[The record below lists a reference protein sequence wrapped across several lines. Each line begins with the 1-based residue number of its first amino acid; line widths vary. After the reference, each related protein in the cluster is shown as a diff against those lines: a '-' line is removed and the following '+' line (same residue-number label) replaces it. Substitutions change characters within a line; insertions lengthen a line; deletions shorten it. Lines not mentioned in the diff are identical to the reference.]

1 MFEAEY
7 ILKKYWGFDSFRP
20 PQEEIV
26 KSVVSG
32 QDVLAVLPTG
42 AGKSVCYQVPAM
54 MNDGITLVISP
65 LVALIEDQVESL
77 KQKGIKAVGL
87 TGGLSQQDVF
97 RIVDNCQ
104 YGHYKFLYLSPERL
118 KQPFFIDKIAQLPVN
133 LVAVDEA
140 HCVSQ
145 WGHDFR
151 PAFLDIVQ
159 LRNVLPNIPFIALT
173 GSANDRVQQDIKQL
187 LGLHE
192 PEIFIKSFYR
202 PEIIFSLHILDNVE
216 ETLIK
221 ILNKHPQ
228 PAIVYTRSR
237 KYTVQIAQR
246 LQSMG
251 FACDYFHG
259 GLTNDDKKKRLQDW
273 LSEKKPIMVATNA
286 FGMGID
292 KPNVKNVVHIQ
303 IPESIE
309 NYYQEAGRAGR
320 NGQPSFATMLI
331 HPAEVAHFDN
341 RFARNILSKEDLL
354 TVYKKFVNDQQ
365 IAYGEGL
372 EGFYYLNLTTFCDKY
387 ALKASRTYQ
396 ALKFLDKESVLTLY
410 EQNNRNTTIKFV
422 LSTEETLNHFKNRPK
437 EELLFEQI
445 VHRYAGT
452 SVIDTKINIDTL
464 GKGTNLDKSTIVNIL
479 KQWHQAGICVFNDG
493 DFDLMITLNEP
504 RDDERTINRVA
515 KDLKVQNQIKKEQH
529 QAMSGYIDN
538 SDECLY
544 RKILDYFDEKKTER
558 CGKCSACRR
567 QAQKDYSKNH
577 SNEITENIYAF
588 LAENRSFEEISA
600 YCQLEKE
607 LIIDLLSKMLE
618 EDKIVFNPPYY
629 HQK

>member
-7 ILKKYWGFDSFRP
+7 ILKKYWGYDSFRT

-65 LVALIEDQVESL
+65 LIALIEDQVESL
-77 KQKGIKAVGL
+77 KQKGIKAIGL
-87 TGGLSQQDVF
+87 TGGLSQGDVF
-97 RIVDNCQ
+97 RTLDNCQ

-118 KQPFFIDKIAQLPVN
+118 KQSLFLDKLIQLPIN

-151 PAFLDIVQ
+151 PAFLEIIK
-159 LRNVLPNIPFIALT
+159 LKEVLSNTPFIALT
-173 GSANDRVQQDIKQL
+173 GSANERVREDIKSL

-192 PEIFIKSFYR
+192 PEEFLKSFHR
-202 PEIIFSLHILDNVE
+202 PEIIFSLHVLDNVE

-221 ILNKHPQ
+221 ILQKHPQ

-237 KYTVQIAQR
+237 KYTVQIARR
-246 LQSMG
+246 LQNMG
-251 FACDYFHG
+251 FACEYFHG
-259 GLTNDDKKKRLQDW
+259 GLTTDEKKNRLRDW

-303 IPESIE
+303 VPESIE

-320 NGQPSFATMLI
+320 NGQASFATMLI
-331 HPAEVAHFDN
+331 HPAEIKHYED
-341 RFARNILSKEDLL
+341 RFLRNIINKNDLL
-354 TVYKKFVNDQQ
+354 TVYKNFVNAQQ
-365 IAYGEGL
+365 IAYGEGQ
-372 EGFYYLNLTTFCDKY
+372 GGVYYLNLLNFCNKY
-387 ALKASRTYQ
+387 KLNTGRTYQ
-396 ALKFLDKESVLTLY
+396 VFRFLDKESVLTLF
-410 EQNNRNTTIKFV
+410 EHNSHHTTIKFM
-422 LSTEETLNHFKNRPK
+422 LSADEIIKYFVNRPK
-437 EELLFEQI
+437 EALLFEQI
-445 VHRYAGT
+445 IHRYSGT
-452 SVIDTKINIDTL
+452 SIIDTKININAISVGAKMDKELVVKTL
-464 GKGTNLDKSTIVNIL
+464 N
-479 KQWHQAGICVFNDG
+479 QWHQIGICVFNDG
-493 DFDLMITLNEP
+493 DFDLMITMNEP

-515 KDLKVQNQIKKEQH
+515 KNLKVQNQIKKVQH
-529 QAMSGYIDN
+529 QAMTEFIAD

-544 RKILDYFDEKKTER
+544 KKILNYFDEHTFER
-558 CGKCSACRR
+558 CGKCSACRKHI
-567 QAQKDYSKNH
+567 QANLGKNK
-577 SNEITENIYAF
+577 T
-588 LAENRSFEEISA
+588 EEIVQNTLSFLSE
-600 YCQLEKE
+600 QRTLQELMTHLNLEKE
-607 LIIDLLSKMLE
+607 TLIKLLSKLLE
-618 EDKIVFNPPYY
+618 EDKIIFNLPYY
-629 HQK
+629 TKK

>member
-1 MFEAEY
+1 MFEAAY
-7 ILKKYWGFDSFRP
+7 ILKKYWGFDSFRS
-20 PQEEIV
+20 PQDEIV
-26 KSVVSG
+26 KAVVSG

-42 AGKSVCYQVPAM
+42 AGKSICYQVPAM
-54 MNDGITLVISP
+54 LSEGIALVISP
-65 LVALIEDQVESL
+65 LVALIEDQLTSL
-77 KQKGIKAVGL
+77 QQKGIKAVGL

-104 YGHYKFLYLSPERL
+104 YGQYKFLYLSPERL
-118 KQPFFIDKIAQLPVN
+118 KQPFFLDKLAQLPIS

-151 PAFLDIVQ
+151 PAFLDIIQ
-159 LRNVLPNIPFIALT
+159 LRNVLPNVPFMALT
-173 GSANDRVQQDIKQL
+173 GSANERVQQDIKQL

-192 PEIFIKSFYR
+192 PEIFLKSFYR
-202 PEIIFSLHILDNVE
+202 PEIIFSQHILDNVE

-221 ILNKHPQ
+221 ILHKHPQ

-237 KYTVQIAQR
+237 KNTIQIAQR
-246 LQSMG
+246 LQSLG

-259 GLTNDDKKKRLQDW
+259 GLSNDEKKKRLKDW
-273 LSEKKPIMVATNA
+273 LSEEKPIMVATNA

-331 HPAEVAHFDN
+331 HPAEVMHFND
-341 RFARNILSKEDLL
+341 RFTRNILTKEELL
-354 TVYKKFVNDQQ
+354 KVYKKFVNDQQ

-372 EGFYYLNLTTFCDKY
+372 DGFYYLNLVAFCHKY
-387 ALKASRTYQ
+387 GLSANRAYQ
-396 ALKFLDKESVLTLY
+396 AFKFLDKESVLTVY
-410 EQNNRNTTIKFV
+410 EQNNRQTTVKFV
-422 LSTEETLNHFKNRPK
+422 LSTEETLQHFKNRPK
-437 EELLFEQI
+437 EQLLFEQI
-445 VHRYAGT
+445 IHRYAGT
-452 SVIDTKINIDTL
+452 SVIDTKINLELLT
-464 GKGTNLDKSTIVNIL
+464 KGTNLDKQTIVQTL

-515 KDLKVQNQIKKEQH
+515 KNLKTQNQIKKDQH
-529 QAMSGYIDN
+529 QAMLDYINN

-544 RKILDYFDEKKTER
+544 KKILDYFDEKTIER
-558 CGKCSACRR
+558 CGKCSSCRR
-567 QAQKDYSKNH
+567 QIQHDYHKNNK
-577 SNEITENIYAF
+577 SEIVEKIYAY
-588 LAENRSFEEISA
+588 LSENRTLEDISA
-600 YCQLEKE
+600 FCQLDKA
-607 LIIDLLSKMLE
+607 LTIDVLSKMLE
-618 EDKIVFNPPYY
+618 EEKIVFNPPYY

>member
-1 MFEAEY
+1 LFEAAY
-7 ILKKYWGFDSFRP
+7 ILKKYWGFDTFRT

-26 KSVVSG
+26 KTIVSG
-32 QDVLAVLPTG
+32 QDVMAVLPTG
-42 AGKSVCYQVPAM
+42 AGKSVCYQVPGM
-54 MNDGITLVISP
+54 MQEGITLVISP

-97 RIVDNCQ
+97 RIIDNCQ

-118 KQPFFIDKIAQLPVN
+118 KQSFFLDKLAQLSIS

-151 PAFLDIVQ
+151 PAFLDIIQ
-159 LRNVLPNIPFIALT
+159 LRNVLPNVPFMALT
-173 GSANDRVQQDIKQL
+173 GSANERVQQDIKQL

-192 PEIFIKSFYR
+192 PEIFLKSFYR
-202 PEIIFSLHILDNVE
+202 SEIIFSQYILDNVE

-221 ILNKHPQ
+221 ILHKHPQ

-237 KYTVQIAQR
+237 KSTMQIARR

-259 GLTNDDKKKRLQDW
+259 GLSNDEKKKRLQDW

-292 KPNVKNVVHIQ
+292 KPNVKNVVHLQ

-331 HPAEVAHFDN
+331 HPAEVAHFDH
-341 RFARNILSKEDLL
+341 RFTRNMLSKEDLL
-354 TVYKKFVNDQQ
+354 QVYKKFVNDQQ

-372 EGFYYLNLTTFCDKY
+372 EGFYYLNLIAFCEKY
-387 ALKASRTYQ
+387 NLNTNRTYQ
-396 ALKFLDKESVLTLY
+396 ALKFLDKESVLTVY
-410 EQNNRNTTIKFV
+410 EQNNRQTTIKFV
-422 LSTEETLNHFKNRPK
+422 LSTEETLMYFKNRPK

-445 VHRYAGT
+445 IHRYAGT
-452 SVIDTKINIDTL
+452 AVVDTKINL
-464 GKGTNLDKSTIVNIL
+464 ALLSSGTNMDKSAIVQIL
-479 KQWHQAGICVFNDG
+479 KQWHQAGICIFNDG

-515 KDLKVQNQIKKEQH
+515 KDLKIQNQIKKAQH
-529 QAMSGYIDN
+529 QAMSEYVNN
-538 SDECLY
+538 SDDCLY
-544 RKILDYFDEKKTER
+544 NKILTYFDEDKTTA
-558 CGKCSACRR
+558 CGKCSSCRR
-567 QAQKDYSKNH
+567 QVQLAHRQNNMD
-577 SNEITENIYAF
+577 EIVNDIYTY
-588 LAENRSFEEISA
+588 LSEKRSLEDIAA
-600 YCQLEKE
+600 YCQLEQQ
-607 LIIDLLSKMLE
+607 LTTDILAKMLE
-618 EDKIVFNPPYY
+618 EDKIIFKPPYY